1 LDKNKSINI
10 IAILHN
16 EKNQILTIKKKVG
29 HFKNYLSLP
38 GGFVNFKERIEDTI
52 KREVNEK
59 LSLIIEPLDIL
70 GVYSDFKGNNNG
82 IIISIVFICLI
93 IDNLTE
99 EKKEKKN
106 LEKRKEEKRENEEE
120 SLWIDLKNIS
130 QYEFASNHKVIIEDY
145 LKWRNHSSTYWS
157 SKLR

>member
-1 LDKNKSINI
+1 MDKNKSINI

-93 IDNLTE
+93 IDHLTE
-99 EKKEKKN
+99 EKKGE
-106 LEKRKEEKRENEEE
+106 RKEE

-130 QYEFASNHKVIIEDY
+130 KYEFAPDHKMIIEDY
-145 LKWRNHSSTYWS
+145 LKWRNHNCTYWS

>member
-1 LDKNKSINI
+1 MDKNKSINI

-93 IDNLTE
+93 IDHLTE
-99 EKKEKKN
+99 EKKGE
-106 LEKRKEEKRENEEE
+106 RKEE

-130 QYEFASNHKVIIEDY
+130 KYEFAPDHKVIIEDY

>member
-93 IDNLTE
+93 IDQLTE

-106 LEKRKEEKRENEEE
+106 LEKRENEEE

>member
-16 EKNQILTIKKKVG
+16 EKNQILTIKNKVG

-38 GGFVNFKERIEDTI
+38 GGFVNFKERIEDTL

-59 LSLIIEPLDIL
+59 LLLIIEPLDIL
-70 GVYSDFKGNNNG
+70 GVYSDFKGNNNE

-93 IDNLTE
+93 IDHLTE
-99 EKKEKKN
+99 EKKGE
-106 LEKRKEEKRENEEE
+106 RKEE

-130 QYEFASNHKVIIEDY
+130 KYEFAPDHKVIIEDY
-145 LKWRNHSSTYWS
+145 LKWRNHNCTYWS

>member
-1 LDKNKSINI
+1 MDKNKSINI

-38 GGFVNFKERIEDTI
+38 GGFVNFKERIEDTL

-59 LSLIIEPLDIL
+59 LLLIIEPLDIL
-70 GVYSDFKGNNNG
+70 GVYSDFKGNNNE

-93 IDNLTE
+93 IDHLTE
-99 EKKEKKN
+99 EKKGE
-106 LEKRKEEKRENEEE
+106 RKEE

-130 QYEFASNHKVIIEDY
+130 KYEFAPDHKVIIEDY
-145 LKWRNHSSTYWS
+145 LKWRNHNCTYWS

>member
-16 EKNQILTIKKKVG
+16 EKNQILAIKKKVG

-38 GGFVNFKERIEDTI
+38 GGFVNFKERIEDTL

-70 GVYSDFKGNNNG
+70 GVYSDFKGNNNE

-93 IDNLTE
+93 IDHLTE
-99 EKKEKKN
+99 EKKGE
-106 LEKRKEEKRENEEE
+106 REEE

-130 QYEFASNHKVIIEDY
+130 KYEIASDHKVIIEDY
-145 LKWRNHSSTYWS
+145 LKWRNHSCTYWS

>member
-1 LDKNKSINI
+1 MDKNKSINI

-16 EKNQILTIKKKVG
+16 EKNQILAIKKKVG

-38 GGFVNFKERIEDTI
+38 GGFVNFKERIEDTL

-59 LSLIIEPLDIL
+59 LLLIIEPLDIL
-70 GVYSDFKGNNNG
+70 GVYSDFKGNNNE

-93 IDNLTE
+93 IDHLTE
-99 EKKEKKN
+99 EKKGE
-106 LEKRKEEKRENEEE
+106 REEE

-130 QYEFASNHKVIIEDY
+130 KYEFASDHKVIIEDY
-145 LKWRNHSSTYWS
+145 LKWRNHNCTYWS

>member
-29 HFKNYLSLP
+29 HFKSYLSLP
-38 GGFVNFKERIEDTI
+38 GGFVNFKERIEDTL

-59 LSLIIEPLDIL
+59 LLLIIEPLDIL
-70 GVYSDFKGNNNG
+70 GVYSDFKGNNNE

-93 IDNLTE
+93 IDHLTE
-99 EKKEKKN
+99 EKKGE
-106 LEKRKEEKRENEEE
+106 RKEE

-130 QYEFASNHKVIIEDY
+130 KYEFAPDHKMIIEDY
-145 LKWRNHSSTYWS
+145 LKWRNHNCTYWS

>member
-16 EKNQILTIKKKVG
+16 EKNQILAIKKKVG

-38 GGFVNFKERIEDTI
+38 GGFVNFKERIEDTL
-52 KREVNEK
+52 KREANEK

-70 GVYSDFKGNNNG
+70 GVYSDFKGNNNE

-93 IDNLTE
+93 IDHLSE
-99 EKKEKKN
+99 EKKGE
-106 LEKRKEEKRENEEE
+106 REEE

-130 QYEFASNHKVIIEDY
+130 KYEFASDHKVIIGDY
-145 LKWRNHSSTYWS
+145 LKWRNHSCTYWS

>member
-38 GGFVNFKERIEDTI
+38 GGFVNFKERIEDTL

-59 LSLIIEPLDIL
+59 LLLIIEPLDIL
-70 GVYSDFKGNNNG
+70 GVYSDFKGNNNE

-93 IDNLTE
+93 IDHLTE
-99 EKKEKKN
+99 EKKGE
-106 LEKRKEEKRENEEE
+106 RKEE

-130 QYEFASNHKVIIEDY
+130 KYEFAPDHKVIIEDY
-145 LKWRNHSSTYWS
+145 LKWRNHNCTYWS

>member
-1 LDKNKSINI
+1 MDKNKSINI

-93 IDNLTE
+93 IDHLAE
-99 EKKEKKN
+99 EKKGD
-106 LEKRKEEKRENEEE
+106 RKEE

-130 QYEFASNHKVIIEDY
+130 KYEFSSEHKVIIEDY

>member
-1 LDKNKSINI
+1 MDKNKSINI

-16 EKNQILTIKKKVG
+16 EKNQILAIKKKVG

-38 GGFVNFKERIEDTI
+38 GGFVNFKERIEDTL

-70 GVYSDFKGNNNG
+70 GVYSDFKGNNNE

-93 IDNLTE
+93 IDHLTE
-99 EKKEKKN
+99 EK
-106 LEKRKEEKRENEEE
+106 RREEGRII
-120 SLWIDLKNIS
+120 WIDLKNIS
-130 QYEFASNHKVIIEDY
+130 KYEFASDHKVIIEDY
-145 LKWRNHSSTYWS
+145 LKWRNHNCNLLVF
-157 SKLR
+157 KIKVIF

>member
-16 EKNQILTIKKKVG
+16 EKNQILAIKKKVG

-38 GGFVNFKERIEDTI
+38 GGFVNFKERIEDTL

-70 GVYSDFKGNNNG
+70 GVYSDFKGNNNE

-93 IDNLTE
+93 IDHLSE
-99 EKKEKKN
+99 EKKGE
-106 LEKRKEEKRENEEE
+106 REEE

-130 QYEFASNHKVIIEDY
+130 KYEFASDHKVIIGDY
-145 LKWRNHSSTYWS
+145 LKWRNHSCTYWS

>member
-38 GGFVNFKERIEDTI
+38 GGFVNFKERIEDTL

-59 LSLIIEPLDIL
+59 LLLIIEPLDIL
-70 GVYSDFKGNNNG
+70 GVYSDFKGNNNE

-93 IDNLTE
+93 IDHLTE
-99 EKKEKKN
+99 EKKGE
-106 LEKRKEEKRENEEE
+106 RKEE

-130 QYEFASNHKVIIEDY
+130 KYEFAPDHKMIIEDY
-145 LKWRNHSSTYWS
+145 LKWRNHNCTYWS

>member
-16 EKNQILTIKKKVG
+16 EKNQILAIKKKVG

-38 GGFVNFKERIEDTI
+38 GGFVNFKERIEDTL

-70 GVYSDFKGNNNG
+70 GVYSDFKGNNNE

-93 IDNLTE
+93 IDHLSE
-99 EKKEKKN
+99 EKKGDREK
-106 LEKRKEEKRENEEE
+106 E

-130 QYEFASNHKVIIEDY
+130 KYEFASDHKVIIGDY
-145 LKWRNHSSTYWS
+145 LKWRNHSCTYWS

>member
-1 LDKNKSINI
+1 LDKNKTINI

-16 EKNQILTIKKKVG
+16 EKNQILAIKKKVG

-38 GGFVNFKERIEDTI
+38 GGFVNFKERIEDTL

-70 GVYSDFKGNNNG
+70 GVYSDFKGNNNE

-93 IDNLTE
+93 IDHLSE
-99 EKKEKKN
+99 EKKGE
-106 LEKRKEEKRENEEE
+106 REEE

-130 QYEFASNHKVIIEDY
+130 KYEFASDHKLIIGDY
-145 LKWRNHSSTYWS
+145 LKWRNHSCTYWS

>member
-1 LDKNKSINI
+1 MDKNKSINI

-16 EKNQILTIKKKVG
+16 EKNQILAIKKKVG

-38 GGFVNFKERIEDTI
+38 GGFVNFKERIEDTL

-70 GVYSDFKGNNNG
+70 GVYSDFKGNNNE

-93 IDNLTE
+93 IDHLSE
-99 EKKEKKN
+99 EKKGE
-106 LEKRKEEKRENEEE
+106 REEE

-130 QYEFASNHKVIIEDY
+130 KYEFTSDYKAIIGDY
-145 LKWRNHSSTYWS
+145 LKWRNHSGTYWS

>member
-1 LDKNKSINI
+1 MDKNKSINI

-38 GGFVNFKERIEDTI
+38 GGFVNFKERIEDTL

-59 LSLIIEPLDIL
+59 LLLIIEPLDIL
-70 GVYSDFKGNNNG
+70 GVYSDFKGNNNE

-93 IDNLTE
+93 IDHLTE
-99 EKKEKKN
+99 EKKGE
-106 LEKRKEEKRENEEE
+106 RKEE

-130 QYEFASNHKVIIEDY
+130 KFEFAPDYEMIIEDY
-145 LKWRNHSSTYWS
+145 LKWRNHNWYLLVF
-157 SKLR
+157 KIKVIF

>member
-1 LDKNKSINI
+1 MDKNKSINI

-38 GGFVNFKERIEDTI
+38 GGFVNFKERIEDTL

-70 GVYSDFKGNNNG
+70 GVYSDFKGNNNE

-93 IDNLTE
+93 IDHLTE
-99 EKKEKKN
+99 EKKGE
-106 LEKRKEEKRENEEE
+106 RKEE

-130 QYEFASNHKVIIEDY
+130 KYEFAPDHKVIIEDY
-145 LKWRNHSSTYWS
+145 LKWRNHNCTYWS

>member
-1 LDKNKSINI
+1 LDKNKYINI

-16 EKNQILTIKKKVG
+16 EKNQILAIKKKVG

-38 GGFVNFKERIEDTI
+38 GGFVNFKERIEDTL

-70 GVYSDFKGNNNG
+70 GVYSDFKGNNNE

-93 IDNLTE
+93 IDHLSE
-99 EKKEKKN
+99 EKKGE
-106 LEKRKEEKRENEEE
+106 REEE

-130 QYEFASNHKVIIEDY
+130 KYEFASDHKVIIGDY
-145 LKWRNHSSTYWS
+145 LKWRNHSCTYWS

>member
-1 LDKNKSINI
+1 MDKNKSINI

-70 GVYSDFKGNNNG
+70 GVYSDFKGNNNE

-93 IDNLTE
+93 IDHLTE
-99 EKKEKKN
+99 EKKGE
-106 LEKRKEEKRENEEE
+106 RKEE

-130 QYEFASNHKVIIEDY
+130 KYEFAPDHKVIIEDY
-145 LKWRNHSSTYWS
+145 LKWRNHNCTYWS

>member
-1 LDKNKSINI
+1 MDKNKSINI

-16 EKNQILTIKKKVG
+16 EKNQILTIKNKVG

-38 GGFVNFKERIEDTI
+38 GGFVNFKERIEDTL

-59 LSLIIEPLDIL
+59 LLLIIEPLDIL
-70 GVYSDFKGNNNG
+70 GVYSDFKGNNNE

-93 IDNLTE
+93 IDHLTE
-99 EKKEKKN
+99 EKKGE
-106 LEKRKEEKRENEEE
+106 RKEE

-130 QYEFASNHKVIIEDY
+130 KYEFAPDHKVIIEDY
-145 LKWRNHSSTYWS
+145 LKWRNHNCTYWS

>member
-16 EKNQILTIKKKVG
+16 EKNQILAIKKKVG

-38 GGFVNFKERIEDTI
+38 GGFVNFKERIEDTL

-70 GVYSDFKGNNNG
+70 GVYSDFKGNNNE

-93 IDNLTE
+93 IDPLSE
-99 EKKEKKN
+99 EKKGE
-106 LEKRKEEKRENEEE
+106 REEE

-130 QYEFASNHKVIIEDY
+130 KYEFASDHKVIIGDY
-145 LKWRNHSSTYWS
+145 LKWRNHSCTYWS

>member
-10 IAILHN
+10 FAILHN

-38 GGFVNFKERIEDTI
+38 GGFVNFKERIEDTL

-70 GVYSDFKGNNNG
+70 GVYSDFKGNNNE

-93 IDNLTE
+93 IDHLSE
-99 EKKEKKN
+99 EKKGE
-106 LEKRKEEKRENEEE
+106 REEE

-130 QYEFASNHKVIIEDY
+130 KYEFASDHKVIIGDY
-145 LKWRNHSSTYWS
+145 LKWRNHSCTYWS

>member
-1 LDKNKSINI
+1 MDKNKSINI

-16 EKNQILTIKKKVG
+16 EKNQILAIKKKVG

-38 GGFVNFKERIEDTI
+38 GGFVNFKERIEDTL

-70 GVYSDFKGNNNG
+70 GVYSDFKGNNNE

-93 IDNLTE
+93 IDHLSE
-99 EKKEKKN
+99 EKKGE
-106 LEKRKEEKRENEEE
+106 REEE

-130 QYEFASNHKVIIEDY
+130 KYEFASDHKVIIEDY
-145 LKWRNHSSTYWS
+145 LKWRNHNCTYWS

>member
-1 LDKNKSINI
+1 MDKNKSINI

-70 GVYSDFKGNNNG
+70 LSVH
-82 IIISIVFICLI
+82 VPM
-93 IDNLTE
+93 
-99 EKKEKKN
+99 
-106 LEKRKEEKRENEEE
+106 RENVKQPAANTKKLN
-120 SLWIDLKNIS
+120 ST
-130 QYEFASNHKVIIEDY
+130 
-145 LKWRNHSSTYWS
+145 SSS
-157 SKLR
+157 MLI

>member
-59 LSLIIEPLDIL
+59 LSLIIDQ
-70 GVYSDFKGNNNG
+70 
-82 IIISIVFICLI
+82 
-93 IDNLTE
+93 LTE

-130 QYEFASNHKVIIEDY
+130 KYEFSSEHKVIIEDY

>member
-93 IDNLTE
+93 IDQLTE

-106 LEKRKEEKRENEEE
+106 LEKRENEEE

-130 QYEFASNHKVIIEDY
+130 KYEFSSEHKVIIEDY

>member
-1 LDKNKSINI
+1 MDKNKSINI

-16 EKNQILTIKKKVG
+16 EKNQILAIKKKVG

-38 GGFVNFKERIEDTI
+38 GGFVNFKERIEDTL

-70 GVYSDFKGNNNG
+70 GVYSDFKGNNNE

-93 IDNLTE
+93 IDHLSE
-99 EKKEKKN
+99 EKKGE
-106 LEKRKEEKRENEEE
+106 REEE

-130 QYEFASNHKVIIEDY
+130 KYEFAPDHKMIIEDY
-145 LKWRNHSSTYWS
+145 LKWRNHNCIYWS

>member
-29 HFKNYLSLP
+29 HFKNYLSLQ
-38 GGFVNFKERIEDTI
+38 GGFVNFKERIEDTL

-59 LSLIIEPLDIL
+59 LLLIIEPLDIL
-70 GVYSDFKGNNNG
+70 GVYSDFKGNNNE

-93 IDNLTE
+93 IDHLTE
-99 EKKEKKN
+99 EKKGE
-106 LEKRKEEKRENEEE
+106 RKEE

-130 QYEFASNHKVIIEDY
+130 KYEFAPDHKVIIEDY
-145 LKWRNHSSTYWS
+145 LKWRNHNCTYWS